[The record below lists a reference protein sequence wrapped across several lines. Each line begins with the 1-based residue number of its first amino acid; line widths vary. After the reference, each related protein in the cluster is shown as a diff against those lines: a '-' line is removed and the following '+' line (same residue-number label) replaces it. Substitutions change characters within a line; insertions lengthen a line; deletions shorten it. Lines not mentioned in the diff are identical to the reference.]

1 MSLRL
6 LAALILAT
14 VLPARPVESQIIDY
28 TVDTFDTGTQG
39 EMVPG
44 GNIWWG
50 SSTMTWDGTQDS
62 TGNGGGSGYITCTFS
77 TASDTPCMA
86 DITLGLGG
94 NNPWWCPVALDIT
107 VCLAIDLDI
116 KWDTAASTMT
126 MDQFN
131 RPATWDAGITAS
143 YDGMEFGVF
152 DNNPNRIPLMTQH
165 LTNAA
170 TSGWAHMSVP
180 YDPATPGINN
190 TRGVYF
196 HKWFA
201 GTPATSGVSAFWI
214 DNIQFHFRSH
224 PLGPPTLSVKPAP
237 QGLNL
242 FAATT
247 GQYDRQMIEVQPG
260 TGVFSWLGN
269 SGVTYSFTL
278 STFEAPAPGQQAHL
292 FLIPNADTTTAPDWN
307 DSNVIFVTLV
317 NQAETNGDPYY
328 IFQFAY
334 KTNQPVGNSM
344 FFSSNLLYGKCLTNG
359 TAVGT
364 WSVTFLN
371 DTTVRLSGP
380 GGISTNFTAFDQAS
394 ADLFADPLSVYFGM
408 QPNNPGN
415 TGIGHVVFTS
425 VGVTGPNV
433 TPVFDDF
440 SAGGSPNGPSGG
452 YAGLNTNLWVT
463 RLAAPSAAQNV
474 PHYAYFLRWDL
485 PDKGLRLATNSIAGS
500 RANWGT
506 NNLPLKWQVG
516 TTNYVLMT
524 TNDNFDIYQVA
535 GTAVDSTGTNSY
547 STNYWYHYPLGF
559 PGTGSLFIGLLQ

>member
-1 MSLRL
+1 M
-6 LAALILAT
+6 AYGDY
-14 VLPARPVESQIIDY
+14 PVDS
-28 TVDTFDTGTQG
+28 FDTGTQG
-39 EMVPG
+39 QIVPG

-94 NNPWWCPVALDIT
+94 NNPWWCPISVDLTAYIELDFN
-107 VCLAIDLDI
+107 L
-116 KWDTAASTMT
+116 KWDMTASNMTIDEFNNPST
-126 MDQFN
+126 F
-131 RPATWDAGITAS
+131 DAGITDS
-143 YDGMEFGVF
+143 YNGMEFGVF
-152 DNNPNRIPLMTQH
+152 DAAPNRIPLSVQF

-170 TSGWAHMSVP
+170 MYGWAHMSVP
-180 YDPATPGINN
+180 INRSTPGIND
-190 TRGVYF
+190 THGIYF

-201 GTPATSGVSAFWI
+201 GSPAVTGIAAFWI
-214 DNIQFHFRSH
+214 DDILFKTGCLCV
-224 PLGPPTLSVKPAP
+224 PPPPTLVLHPAP

-334 KTNQPVGNSM
+334 KTNQLVGNSM

-380 GGISTNFTAFDQAS
+380 GGVSTNFTAFDQAS

-440 SAGGSPNGPSGG
+440 SAGGSPERSQWRLCRPEHQPLGHP
-452 YAGLNTNLWVT
+452 AGSPFRRAECSSACLVSHLEPPGHRIQIVDQLGFFQPR
-463 RLAAPSAAQNV
+463 RLGHHQPAAQVADRREQLRPAHDERQLRHLPGAGDGAGQHGHEHLLHQLLV
-474 PHYAYFLRWDL
+474 PL
-485 PDKGLRLATNSIAGS
+485 PAR
-500 RANWGT
+500 R
-506 NNLPLKWQVG
+506 PRPWQP
-516 TTNYVLMT
+516 
-524 TNDNFDIYQVA
+524 FHQPA
-535 GTAVDSTGTNSY
+535 E
-547 STNYWYHYPLGF
+547 
-559 PGTGSLFIGLLQ
+559 IGLARSSRRPRRNLQEQGF